1 MRKGLRTAAIAVTLT
16 LGVTGC
22 AWWGERSRTT
32 KGAVY
37 GTGASAATGAAV
49 GAVLGGGEGAWKG
62 AAVGAAIGGLSGTAV
77 GYYLD
82 KQKNEMQEVLARQD
96 RVERDGETM
105 RVALASDTLFDSGS
119 ATLQPGAQDKLRE
132 VARVFMRYPRT
143 RLEIVG
149 HTDDRGSEAS
159 NQALSDRRAAA
170 VRTAL
175 TTEGVEAARITV
187 RGEGETRPVATN
199 STPEGRA
206 QNRRVEILSRPDE
219 DLAAE
224 GKDDARGTPP
234 PAPSEEPH

>member
-1 MRKGLRTAAIAVTLT
+1 MTKGLRGVALAVTLS
-16 LGVTGC
+16 LGMTGC

-37 GTGASAATGAAV
+37 GSGAGAAAGAAV
-49 GAVLGGGEGAWKG
+49 GAILGGGEGAWKG
-62 AAVGAAIGGLSGTAV
+62 AAVGAALGGLSGTAV

-82 KQKNEMQEVLARQD
+82 KQKDEMQEVLARQD

-119 ATLQPGAQDKLRE
+119 AKLQPGAQDKLRE
-132 VARVFMRYPRT
+132 VSRVFMRYPRT

-149 HTDDRGSEAS
+149 HTDSRGSEAS
-159 NQALSDRRAAA
+159 NESLSQRRAAA

-175 TTEGVEAARITV
+175 TSEGVEAGRITV
-187 RGEGETRPVATN
+187 RAEGETRPVATN
-199 STPEGRA
+199 DTPEGRA

-219 DLAAE
+219 GLAAE
-224 GKDDARGTPP
+224 GREDTRGTPP
-234 PAPSEEPH
+234 PAPSEEPR

>member
-1 MRKGLRTAAIAVTLT
+1 MTKGLRVGAIAVTLS

-37 GTGASAATGAAV
+37 GTGAGAAAGAAV
-49 GAVLGGGEGAWKG
+49 GAILGGGEGAWKG

-82 KQKNEMQEVLARQD
+82 KQKDEMQEVLARQD

-119 ATLQPGAQDKLRE
+119 AQLQPGAQDKLRE

-149 HTDDRGSEAS
+149 HTDSRGSEAS
-159 NQALSDRRAAA
+159 NQSLSDRRAAA

-175 TTEGVEAARITV
+175 TTEGVDAGRITV
-187 RGEGETRPVATN
+187 RGEGESRPIATN
-199 STPEGRA
+199 DTPEGRA

-219 DLAAE
+219 GLAAE
-224 GKDDARGTPP
+224 GRDDTRGTPP
-234 PAPSEEPH
+234 PAPAEEPR

>member
-1 MRKGLRTAAIAVTLT
+1 MTKGLRVVAIAVTLCF
-16 LGVTGC
+16 GVTGC

-37 GTGASAATGAAV
+37 GSGAGAAAGAAV

-119 ATLQPGAQDKLRE
+119 AKLQPGAQDKLRE

-149 HTDDRGSEAS
+149 HTDSRGSEAS

-170 VRTAL
+170 VRSAL
-175 TTEGVEAARITV
+175 TAEGVDAARMTV
-187 RGEGETRPVATN
+187 RGEGEARPVATN
-199 STPEGRA
+199 DTPEGRA

-219 DLAAE
+219 GLAAE
-224 GKDDARGTPP
+224 SRGAPS
-234 PAPSEEPH
+234 PAPSEEPR